1 MSNKLLPYLNELL
14 SADPSIDEKEHP
26 RNKNKHW
33 KFLLIVSLVALG
45 IVAVIIRLFIVQV
58 VNGDRY
64 SEMAKRQ
71 HESKMVLPAQRGII
85 YDRNGKV
92 LATNIMTLSIAID
105 PKVSTKKTKIIEI
118 LSKNLNL
125 NKSVLT
131 RKVNVKKRFVW
142 LVRGINPDLVEE
154 LFDLKDKGLI
164 LVDEPRRYYP
174 YGEVASQIIG
184 YTNIDNKGISGI
196 EYLNDSSLKGKDG
209 FIMLQRDARQRE
221 YASAEMPKVE
231 PHNGYNIQLTLDVE
245 LQRILEYELSKGI
258 EWSAAKGGIGVA
270 IKPQTGEVLA
280 IANFP
285 LYNPNDRS
293 SIKFENTKLKAITDE
308 YAPGSTFKL
317 ITTAAGLQEGV
328 ISETDTVNGH
338 NGELSFS
345 WGTIRDVHKF
355 SKATFKEAVWYSS
368 NIVMSSVA
376 DKISDGKF
384 YSYVRN
390 FGFGNELDIDLPGE
404 IAGKVKKPEQFYKSS
419 KRYMGHGYDMTATPL
434 QVVNAYATVANNGVM
449 MQPYLLKRVY
459 DKEQNLILKEPIRI
473 RKVIDEDIA
482 QRVRKL
488 FIGVVDS
495 GSGKR
500 AKIEGMKIAGKT
512 GTSQRINE
520 FGKYSK
526 SEYYASFAG
535 FFPANNPEV
544 AMLIIVDT
552 PTKSIYGGVNAAP
565 IFKEIAT
572 RWLQLRSGKMNV
584 IVKEKGKDS
593 VLVPTLIGMN
603 FKDIEN
609 LKHYFNL
616 EIEGNKSSGMIFFQ
630 NPKAGEVVPKN
641 SKILVQ
647 LISRNKKIS
656 DFKTFDVTGMPL
668 RRALNLLHTSNV
680 ITKVHGTG
688 IVKSQKWS
696 KDGDVVYCTLTCE

>member
-45 IVAVIIRLFIVQV
+45 IVAVIIRLFVVQV
-58 VNGDRY
+58 VNGDKY

-105 PKVSTKKTKIIEI
+105 PKISTKKTKIIEI

-125 NKSVLT
+125 NKNVLT
-131 RKVNVKKRFVW
+131 RKVNTKKRFVW
-142 LVRGINPDLVEE
+142 LVRGVNPDLVEE
-154 LFDLKDKGLI
+154 LYDVKDKGLI

-245 LQRILEYELSKGI
+245 LQRILEFELSKGI
-258 EWSAAKGGIGVA
+258 EWSGAKGGIGVS

-355 SKATFKEAVWYSS
+355 SKSTFKEAVWYSS

-459 DKEQNLILKEPIRI
+459 DKEHDLINKEPIRI
-473 RKVIDEDIA
+473 RKVIDEEIA
-482 QRVRKL
+482 NRVRKL

-500 AKIEGMKIAGKT
+500 ARVEGMKIAGKT

-572 RWLQLRSGKMNV
+572 RWLQLRSGKMN
-584 IVKEKGKDS
+584 IPVKEEGKDS
-593 VLVPTLIGMN
+593 VLVPNLIGMN
-603 FKDIEN
+603 YTDVEN
-609 LKHYFNL
+609 LKSYFHL
-616 EIEGNKSSGMIFFQ
+616 EIEGNKKSGMIFFQ
-630 NPKAGEVVPKN
+630 NPKAGDVVAKN

-647 LISRNKKIS
+647 LISRNKKLT
-656 DFKTFDVTGMPL
+656 DFKIFDVTGMPL

-680 ITKVHGTG
+680 LTKVHGTG

>member
-45 IVAVIIRLFIVQV
+45 IVAVIIRLFVVQV
-58 VNGDRY
+58 VNGDKY

-125 NKSVLT
+125 NKNVLT
-131 RKVNVKKRFVW
+131 RKVSAKKRFVW
-142 LVRGINPDLVEE
+142 LVRGVNPDLVEE

-196 EYLNDSSLKGKDG
+196 EFLNDSSLKGKDG

-231 PHNGYNIQLTLDVE
+231 PHNGYNIQLALDVE

-338 NGELSFS
+338 NGELNFS

-459 DKEQNLILKEPIRI
+459 DKEHDLINKEPIRI
-473 RKVIDEDIA
+473 RKVIDEEIA
-482 QRVRKL
+482 NRVRKL

-500 AKIEGMKIAGKT
+500 ARVEGMKIAGKT

-572 RWLQLRSGKMNV
+572 RWLQLRSGKMN
-584 IVKEKGKDS
+584 IPVKEEGKDS
-593 VLVPTLIGMN
+593 VLVPNLIGMN
-603 FKDIEN
+603 YTDVEN
-609 LKHYFNL
+609 LKSYFHL
-616 EIEGNKSSGMIFFQ
+616 EIEGNKKSGMIFFQ
-630 NPKAGEVVPKN
+630 NPKAGDVVAKN

-647 LISRNKKIS
+647 LISRNKKLT
-656 DFKTFDVTGMPL
+656 DFKIFDVTGMPL

-680 ITKVHGTG
+680 LTKVHGTG